1 MSEKIAIRDFGG
13 KILGWIETDDKG
25 NKTVRDFGGWILG
38 YYKKSMDVTTDFG
51 GRIIARGD
59 MSASLINL
67 NKGH

>member
-38 YYKKSMDVTTDFG
+38 YYKKSMDATTDFG